1 MYHISV
7 VKHLIYLDHSA
18 TTAVD
23 SRVFAVMKPYFSE
36 FYGNPS
42 SIYRLAQKSRQ
53 AIDLSREIASG
64 ILECAPREIIFTSG
78 GTESNNL
85 FILGAAQALKP
96 FGKHIIT
103 TKIEHDSVLKPIRFL
118 EKQGFEVTYLD
129 VYKNGIVKVSDVE
142 KALRP
147 DTIFVTIIYAN
158 NEIGTIQPIAEIG
171 KVIKNYRVLAPRPS
185 PLIPYFH
192 TDACQAA
199 AYLDLSVKN
208 LGVDALT
215 ANSGKIYG
223 PKGVGLL
230 YLKESAEITPQI
242 FGGAQERKV
251 RAGTEN
257 VPAIRGFGEALKLVH
272 ADREKEVRRLLPLR
286 DKLIKGI
293 LKIPNSRLN
302 GDEKKR
308 LPNNVNISFKGID
321 SGALLIKLDMLNIAA
336 SAGSACSS
344 GSLEPPHVLLALGI
358 SPEWICGTVRFTLGH
373 GNTIGDIDFLLK
385 ELPEIIREL
394 REISP
399 FV

>member
-1 MYHISV
+1 M
-7 VKHLIYLDHSA
+7 KKLIYLDHSA

-23 SRVFAVMKPYFSE
+23 PRVFAAMKPYFSE

-53 AIDLSREIASG
+53 AIDLSREISAE
-64 ILECAPREIIFTSG
+64 ILECNPREIIFTSG

-129 VYKNGIVKVSDVE
+129 VYKNGIVKVSDIE

-158 NEIGTIQPIAEIG
+158 NEIGAIQPISEIG
-171 KVIKNYRVLAPRPS
+171 ELLKKHKGRNH
-185 PLIPYFH
+185 IPYFH

-208 LGVDALT
+208 LGVDAMTL
-215 ANSGKIYG
+215 NGGKIYG

-257 VPAIRGFGEALKLVH
+257 VPAIRGFGEALKLVYV
-272 ADREKEVRRLLPLR
+272 DREKEMSRLLPLR
-286 DKLIKGI
+286 DKLIRGI
-293 LKIPNSRLN
+293 LKIPDSRLN
-302 GDEKKR
+302 GDGEKR
-308 LPNNVNISFKGID
+308 LPNNINISFKGID

-336 SAGSACSS
+336 GAGSACSS
-344 GSLEPPHVLLALGI
+344 GSLEPPHVLLALGV

-373 GNTIGDIDFLLK
+373 GNTVKDIDFLLK
-385 ELPEIIREL
+385 KLPKIVGEL